1 MRGLAA
7 RAGHVGAPLSALR
20 RVLVV
25 VGFVFLV
32 IAPLGLLF
40 TFMAAFFPGPEAH
53 NGPGTLAFLFVFMCL
68 GPLAV
73 GLAAVGIGDRALF
86 LRLLAAPPT
95 YARSAWRVVL
105 EPRLWGR
112 RFLSTSVGRALL
124 GLLIVAVGGVTAAG
138 PHQGLRVAIAW
149 FVLTAYSALDPIV
162 VALRRGAWLAGI
174 AFSVV
179 GWIPLFVIGAATADG
194 MGPDGMIFLLPM
206 MVYPGAIGV
215 SGIVRLIG
223 LTRSRSERAA
233 AVDPAQ

>member
-1 MRGLAA
+1 MDGRSAA
-7 RAGHVGAPLSALR
+7 R

-112 RFLSTSVGRALL
+112 RFLSTSIGRALL
-124 GLLIVAVGGVTAAG
+124 ALLAVGGVTAAG
-138 PHQGLRVAIAW
+138 AHQGLRVAVAL
-149 FVLTAYSALDPIV
+149 FALTAYSALDPIV
-162 VALRRGAWLAGI
+162 VAVRRGAWLAGI
-174 AFSVV
+174 AFSVC
-179 GWIPLFVIGAATADG
+179 LLYTSDAAD
-194 MGPDGMIFLLPM
+194 
-206 MVYPGAIGV
+206 
-215 SGIVRLIG
+215 
-223 LTRSRSERAA
+223 E
-233 AVDPAQ
+233 